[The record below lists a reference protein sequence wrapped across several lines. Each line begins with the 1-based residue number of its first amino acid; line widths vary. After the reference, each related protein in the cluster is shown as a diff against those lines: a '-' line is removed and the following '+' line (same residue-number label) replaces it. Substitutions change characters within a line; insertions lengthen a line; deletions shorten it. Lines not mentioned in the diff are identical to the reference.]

1 MQRDRPMQLL
11 LGSTAFAAALVAVP
25 AFAQQPPTARS
36 EQAQTPQSEKSV
48 VVDTT
53 VADTPAAKVETTT
66 EVITPVSDRP
76 ALDAEHPIAQE
87 VQAVV
92 DGKKNYTA
100 PTS

>member
-1 MQRDRPMQLL
+1 MQLL